1 MITRIRVL
9 GDRNLA
15 YPSHRE
21 LDAALALFP
30 SGIAAAW
37 TASDAPGAAD
47 LRGVDGLWFA
57 PGSPYRNDDAVLAA
71 LRAAREGGVPVLA
84 TCGGFQ
90 YALLELAR
98 NAAGIAGA
106 QHAEVS
112 PEGAQ
117 LVVAPLS
124 CSLFGQ
130 VRRIRPVPGTR
141 FASIVGE
148 VRFDGTHYCSFGAN
162 AGYLPRLREVG
173 LIEAAHADDAWLE
186 AFELRG
192 HPFFFGTLFQPQ
204 IGASRG
210 GPLHPLIRA
219 FLKAAAEAPQR
230 GSATGAADA
239 RGAPT
244 ATLRAGP

>member
-1 MITRIRVL
+1 MTTRIRVL
-9 GDRNLA
+9 GDRNPA
-15 YPSHRE
+15 YLSHRE
-21 LDAALALFP
+21 IDAALALFP

-37 TASDAPGAAD
+37 TASDAPGASD
-47 LRGVDGLWFA
+47 LREVDGLWFA
-57 PGSPYRNDDAVLAA
+57 PGSPYRDDGAVLAA
-71 LRAAREGGVPVLA
+71 LRAAREGGVPALA

-90 YALLELAR
+90 YAVLELAR

-112 PEGAQ
+112 PEGGE

-130 VRRIRPVPGTR
+130 VRRVRPVPGTR

-148 VRFDGTHYCSFGAN
+148 APFDGTHFCSFGAN
-162 AGYLPRLREVG
+162 AAYLKQLREVG
-173 LIEAAHADDAWLE
+173 LVEAAHADDAGLE

-192 HPFFFGTLFQPQ
+192 HPFFFATLFQPQ

-219 FLKAAAEAPQR
+219 FLRAAARSSEGVRDPQPR
-230 GSATGAADA
+230 SGTPSSPS
-239 RGAPT
+239 R
-244 ATLRAGP
+244 